1 MIKKIFIIIIFTLF
15 WNNSVLAN
23 VLDLYCE
30 YHEGKVKEKQ
40 EIEDIPITDYSIGDR
55 FKDYLKGYKLK
66 VNISKKKIIE
76 APQYN
81 QEDGWK
87 TIFDEDEIWWYRSE
101 PDLDVSVH
109 YILNRYTGKLREE
122 TRILTGDHKNDSFM
136 VLLFQCSKAE
146 RLF

>member
-1 MIKKIFIIIIFTLF
+1 MKKFLLITILALSWSNI
-15 WNNSVLAN
+15 SSADVLN
-23 VLDLYCE
+23 LYCE
-30 YHEGKVKEKQ
+30 YVEGRVKEKQ

-66 VNISKKKIIE
+66 INISKKKIIE

-101 PDLDVSVH
+101 PDLDVNVH

-122 TRILTGDHKNDSFM
+122 TRILTGDRKNDSLM
-136 VLLFQCSKAE
+136 VLIFQCSKGE

>member
-1 MIKKIFIIIIFTLF
+1 MKKFLLITILALSWSNI
-15 WNNSVLAN
+15 SSADVLN
-23 VLDLYCE
+23 LYCE
-30 YHEGKVKEKQ
+30 YVEGKVKEKQ
-40 EIEDIPITDYSIGDR
+40 EIEDILITDYSIGDR

-66 VNISKKKIIE
+66 INISKKKIIE

-101 PDLDVSVH
+101 PDLDVNVH

-122 TRILTGDHKNDSFM
+122 TRILTGDRKNDSFM
-136 VLLFQCSKAE
+136 VLIFQCSKAE
-146 RLF
+146 RLY

>member
-1 MIKKIFIIIIFTLF
+1 MILTLSCY
-15 WNNSVLAN
+15 NISSAN
-23 VLDLYCE
+23 ILDLHCE
-30 YHEGKVKEKQ
+30 YIEGKVKEKQ
-40 EIEDIPITDYSIGDR
+40 EIEDISITDYSIGDR

-66 VNISKKKIIE
+66 ANISEKKIIE

-81 QEDGWK
+81 QEEGWK
-87 TIFDEDEIWWYRSE
+87 TIFDEDQIWWYRSE

-122 TRILTGDHKNDSFM
+122 TRILTGDRKNDSFM
-136 VLLFQCSKAE
+136 VLIFKCSKAE

>member
-1 MIKKIFIIIIFTLF
+1 MKKFLLITILALSWSNI
-15 WNNSVLAN
+15 SSADVLN
-23 VLDLYCE
+23 LYCE
-30 YHEGKVKEKQ
+30 YVEGKVKEKQ
-40 EIEDIPITDYSIGDR
+40 EIEDILITDYSIGDR

-66 VNISKKKIIE
+66 INISKKKIIE

-101 PDLDVSVH
+101 PDLDVNVH

-122 TRILTGDHKNDSFM
+122 TRILTGDQKNDSFM
-136 VLLFQCSKAE
+136 VLIFQCSKAE
-146 RLF
+146 RLY

>member
-1 MIKKIFIIIIFTLF
+1 MIRKIFIIIILTLF
-15 WNNSVLAN
+15 WSNSVLAN
-23 VLDLYCE
+23 VLDLYCV

-122 TRILTGDHKNDSFM
+122 TRILTGDRKNDSFM
-136 VLLFQCSKAE
+136 VLIFQCSKAE
-146 RLF
+146 RLY

>member
-1 MIKKIFIIIIFTLF
+1 MKKFLLITILALSWSNI
-15 WNNSVLAN
+15 SSADVLN
-23 VLDLYCE
+23 LYCE
-30 YHEGKVKEKQ
+30 YVEGKVKEKQ
-40 EIEDIPITDYSIGDR
+40 EIEDILITDYSIGDR

-66 VNISKKKIIE
+66 INILKKKIIE

-101 PDLDVSVH
+101 PDLDVNVH

-122 TRILTGDHKNDSFM
+122 TRILTGDRKNDSFM
-136 VLLFQCSKAE
+136 VLIFQCSKAE
-146 RLF
+146 RLY

>member
-1 MIKKIFIIIIFTLF
+1 MKKFLLITILALSWSNI
-15 WNNSVLAN
+15 SSADVLN
-23 VLDLYCE
+23 LYCE
-30 YHEGKVKEKQ
+30 YVEGKVKEKQ
-40 EIEDIPITDYSIGDR
+40 EIEDILITDYSIGDR

-66 VNISKKKIIE
+66 INISKKKIIE

-101 PDLDVSVH
+101 PDLDVNVH

-122 TRILTGDHKNDSFM
+122 TRILTGDRKNDSFM
-136 VLLFQCSKAE
+136 VLIFQCSKAE

>member
-1 MIKKIFIIIIFTLF
+1 MKKFLLITILALSWSNI
-15 WNNSVLAN
+15 SSADVLN
-23 VLDLYCE
+23 LYCE
-30 YHEGKVKEKQ
+30 YVEGRVKEKQ

-66 VNISKKKIIE
+66 INISKKKIIE

-101 PDLDVSVH
+101 PDLDVNVH

-122 TRILTGDHKNDSFM
+122 TRILTGDRKNDSFM
-136 VLLFQCSKAE
+136 VLIFQCSKAE
-146 RLF
+146 RLY

>member
-1 MIKKIFIIIIFTLF
+1 MKKFLLITILALSWSNI
-15 WNNSVLAN
+15 SSADVLN
-23 VLDLYCE
+23 LYCE
-30 YHEGKVKEKQ
+30 YVEGKVKEK
-40 EIEDIPITDYSIGDR
+40 EKIENIPITDYSIGNR
-55 FKDYLKGYKLK
+55 FQDYLKGYKIK
-66 VNISKKKIIE
+66 INISKQKIIE

-122 TRILTGDHKNDSFM
+122 TRILTGDKKNDSFM
-136 VLLFQCSKAE
+136 VLIFQCSKAE

>member
-1 MIKKIFIIIIFTLF
+1 MKKFLLITILALSWSNI
-15 WNNSVLAN
+15 SSADVLN
-23 VLDLYCE
+23 LYCE
-30 YHEGKVKEKQ
+30 YVEGKVKEKQ

-66 VNISKKKIIE
+66 INISKKKIIE

-101 PDLDVSVH
+101 PDLDVNVH

-122 TRILTGDHKNDSFM
+122 TRILTGDRKNDSFM
-136 VLLFQCSKAE
+136 VLIFQCSKGE
-146 RLF
+146 ILF

>member
-1 MIKKIFIIIIFTLF
+1 MKKFLLITILALSWSNI
-15 WNNSVLAN
+15 SSADVLN
-23 VLDLYCE
+23 LYCE
-30 YHEGKVKEKQ
+30 YVEGKVKEKQ
-40 EIEDIPITDYSIGDR
+40 EIEDILITDYSIGDR

-66 VNISKKKIIE
+66 INISKKKIIE

-101 PDLDVSVH
+101 PDLDVNVH

-122 TRILTGDHKNDSFM
+122 TRILTGDKKNDSFM
-136 VLLFQCSKAE
+136 VLIFQCSKAE
-146 RLF
+146 RLY

>member
-1 MIKKIFIIIIFTLF
+1 MKKFLLITILALSWSNI
-15 WNNSVLAN
+15 SSADVLN
-23 VLDLYCE
+23 LYCE
-30 YHEGKVKEKQ
+30 YVEGKVKEKQ
-40 EIEDIPITDYSIGDR
+40 EIEDILITDYSIGDR

-66 VNISKKKIIE
+66 INISKKKIIE

-101 PDLDVSVH
+101 PDLDVNVH

-122 TRILTGDHKNDSFM
+122 TRILTGDRKNDSFI
-136 VLLFQCSKAE
+136 VLIFQCSKAE
-146 RLF
+146 RLY

>member
-1 MIKKIFIIIIFTLF
+1 MKKFLLITILALSWSNI
-15 WNNSVLAN
+15 SSADVLN
-23 VLDLYCE
+23 LYCE
-30 YHEGKVKEKQ
+30 YVEGKVKEKQ
-40 EIEDIPITDYSIGDR
+40 EIEDILITDYSIGDR

-66 VNISKKKIIE
+66 INISKKKIIE

-122 TRILTGDHKNDSFM
+122 TRILTGDRKNDSFM
-136 VLLFQCSKAE
+136 VLIFQCSKAE
-146 RLF
+146 RLY

>member
-1 MIKKIFIIIIFTLF
+1 MKKFLLIFILTLS
-15 WNNSVLAN
+15 WSNISSADILN
-23 VLDLYCE
+23 LYCE
-30 YHEGKVKEKQ
+30 YIEGKAKEKE

-55 FKDYLKGYKLK
+55 FDDYLKGYKIK
-66 VNISKKKIIE
+66 INISKQKIIE

-81 QEDGWK
+81 QKEGWK

-101 PDLDVSVH
+101 PDLDVNVH

-122 TRILTGDHKNDSFM
+122 TRILTGDRKNDSFM
-136 VLLFQCSKAE
+136 VLIFQCSKAE

>member
-1 MIKKIFIIIIFTLF
+1 MKKFLLITILALSWSNI
-15 WNNSVLAN
+15 SSADVLN
-23 VLDLYCE
+23 LYCE
-30 YHEGKVKEKQ
+30 YVEGRVKEKQ

-101 PDLDVSVH
+101 PDLDVNVH

-122 TRILTGDHKNDSFM
+122 TRILTGDRKNDSFM
-136 VLLFQCSKAE
+136 VLIFQCSKAE
-146 RLF
+146 RLY